1 MRELYSL
8 IGSGDQGYI
17 PKSIGCALKALND
30 IAADD

>member
-1 MRELYSL
+1 M
-8 IGSGDQGYI
+8 GSGDQGYI